1 MNLQIFA
8 DIFTRDNVLFMLAG
22 MRTTLLIS
30 VVTVCASIVFGTIL
44 ALLRN
49 YEKRVFGRIAS
60 IYIEIFRSTPLL
72 LWILVCVFM
81 LPLGNYLIRGGIG
94 LTFYTSSVIAEI
106 VRGGLNS
113 IDKGQFEAARS
124 QGFNF
129 FQTLVY
135 IILPQCFQRIV
146 PSLMSQIITT
156 IKDTSFFA
164 QFAIAEFFF
173 NAKNLMGSISKN
185 TVVGSAHIFVLY
197 CFIAFVYFA
206 INFSLS
212 CLVRYLFRKD
222 ESTIVHVEQ

>member
-1 MNLQIFA
+1 MNMQVFA
-8 DIFTRDNVLFMLAG
+8 DIFTSDNLLFMFAG
-22 MRTTLLIS
+22 LRTTLGIS
-30 VVTVCASIVFGTIL
+30 VITVCASIVLGTIL

-49 YEKRVFGRIAS
+49 YEKHVFGRIAS

-72 LWILVCVFM
+72 LWILICIFM

-94 LTFYTSSVIAEI
+94 LALYTSSVIAEI

-113 IDKGQFEAARS
+113 IAKGQFEAARS

-129 FQTLVY
+129 AQTLIY
-135 IILPQCFQRIV
+135 IILPQCFERIV

-173 NAKNLMGSISKN
+173 NAKNLMGSISKG
-185 TVVGSAHIFVLY
+185 TVVRTAHIFVLY
-197 CFIAFVYFA
+197 SFIALVYFA

-212 CLVRYLFRKD
+212 CIVRKLSKD
-222 ESTIVHVEQ
+222 KEQNLDVFLE